1 MSPRALLLFAAA
13 EGSKDKWCEA
23 EVHRIAQG
31 MFWRKNI
38 NQINSKSD
46 LYPPLCRDPQKLL
59 KAVKNFS
66 EGRWCVGRRG
76 GGR

>member
-31 MFWRKNI
+31 MFWRENVNEI
-38 NQINSKSD
+38 NEKMGLCPS
-46 LYPPLCRDPQKLL
+46 LCRDPPSPQFFNNLSVE
-59 KAVKNFS
+59 ATRGRYGRPMS
-66 EGRWCVGRRG
+66 E
-76 GGR
+76 